1 MKPARLSFV
10 FAKTFLTDGR
20 KNVAHFND
28 WCLSDD
34 EPVGPHFR
42 RVMTGQAASLPTGI
56 QATAAIVPGHYAS
69 EEQVARALA
78 RLGKPAAAALIQG
91 KLPTTKAIR
100 SGDLGEIY
108 ATEWIDAHSG
118 GYRAPIKRLRWK
130 DHRNMAMRGDDV
142 IGILQDAQTQRLQ
155 FLKTEAKSRATLTA
169 QVLTEARAGLDKD
182 GGLPSAHAL
191 SFISARLLELDNLPL
206 ADAIDDALLKHGI
219 PAQNVRHLLFTFS
232 GNAPDALLTASLQA
246 YPGPINQWGIG
257 LRVEGHA
264 AFIGAVYDRVIADA
278 NNA

>member
-1 MKPARLSFV
+1 MAQ
-10 FAKTFLTDGR
+10 
-20 KNVAHFND
+20 FND
-28 WCLSDD
+28 WCVSVD
-34 EPVGPHFR
+34 EPVGSHFR

-56 QATAAIVPGHYAS
+56 QATAATVPGHYAS

-91 KLPTTKAIR
+91 KLPTTKGIR

-108 ATEWIDAHSG
+108 ATEWIDSHS

-142 IGILQDAQTQRLQ
+142 IGILQDAQTQRLH

-169 QVLTEARAGLDKD
+169 QVLIEARTGLDKD

-191 SFISARLLELDNLPL
+191 SFISARILELDNLPL

-219 PAQNVRHLLFTFS
+219 PVQNVRHLLYTFS
-232 GNAPDALLTASLQA
+232 GNPPDALLTASLQA
-246 YPGPINQWGIG
+246 YPGPVNQWGIG
-257 LRVEGHA
+257 LHVEGHA
-264 AFIGAVYDRVIADA
+264 TFIGAVYDRVIADA

>member
-1 MKPARLSFV
+1 M
-10 FAKTFLTDGR
+10 
-20 KNVAHFND
+20 AHFND

>member
-1 MKPARLSFV
+1 MV
-10 FAKTFLTDGR
+10 Q
-20 KNVAHFND
+20 FND
-28 WCLSDD
+28 WCVSVD
-34 EPVGPHFR
+34 ETVGNHHR
-42 RVMTGQAASLPTGI
+42 RVMTAQAASLPTGI

-69 EEQVARALA
+69 EEHVARALA

-91 KLPTTKAIR
+91 RLPTSKSIR

-108 ATEWIDAHSG
+108 ATEWIDAHSS

-142 IGILQDAQTQRLQ
+142 IGILLDAQTQRLH
-155 FLKTEAKSRATLTA
+155 FLKTEAKSRVTLNS

-191 SFISARLLELDNLPL
+191 AFISARLLELGNLPL

-219 PAQNVRHLLFTFS
+219 PLQNVRHLLFTFS
-232 GNAPDALLTASLQA
+232 GNAPDALLAASLQA
-246 YPGPINQWGIG
+246 YPGPITQWGVG
-257 LRVEGHA
+257 LRVDGHA
-264 AFIGAVYDRVIADA
+264 AFIGAVYDRVIANA

>member
-1 MKPARLSFV
+1 
-10 FAKTFLTDGR
+10 
-20 KNVAHFND
+20 
-28 WCLSDD
+28 
-34 EPVGPHFR
+34 
-42 RVMTGQAASLPTGI
+42 MTGQAASLATGI
-56 QATAAIVPGHYAS
+56 QATAAIVPTHYAS

-78 RLGKPAAAALIQG
+78 RLGKPAAATLIQG

-118 GYRAPIKRLRWK
+118 GYHAPIKRLRWK

-142 IGILQDAQTQRLQ
+142 IGILQDAQTRPLL
-155 FLKTEAKSRATLTA
+155 FLKTEAKSRATLSA
-169 QVLTEARAGLDKD
+169 QVLIDARAGLDKD

-219 PAQNVRHLLFTFS
+219 SPQNVCHLLFTFS
-232 GNAPDALLTASLQA
+232 GNAPNAFLTASLQA

-257 LRVEGHA
+257 LRVDGHA
-264 AFIGAVYDRVIADA
+264 AFIGAIYDRVIANA

>member
-1 MKPARLSFV
+1 MAQ
-10 FAKTFLTDGR
+10 
-20 KNVAHFND
+20 FND
-28 WCLSDD
+28 WCVSVD
-34 EPVGPHFR
+34 EPVGSHFR

-56 QATAAIVPGHYAS
+56 QATAATVPGHYAS

-91 KLPTTKAIR
+91 KLPTTKGIR

-108 ATEWIDAHSG
+108 ATEWIDSHS

-142 IGILQDAQTQRLQ
+142 IGILQDAQTQRLH

-169 QVLTEARAGLDKD
+169 QVLIEARTGLDKD

-206 ADAIDDALLKHGI
+206 ADAIDDAPLKHGI
-219 PAQNVRHLLFTFS
+219 PVQNVRHLLFTFS
-232 GNAPDALLTASLQA
+232 GNPPDALLTASLQA
-246 YPGPINQWGIG
+246 YPGPVNQWGIG
-257 LRVEGHA
+257 LHVEGHA
-264 AFIGAVYDRVIADA
+264 TFIGAVYDRVIADA

>member
-1 MKPARLSFV
+1 V
-10 FAKTFLTDGR
+10 
-20 KNVAHFND
+20 VQFND
-28 WCLSDD
+28 WCVSVD
-34 EPVGPHFR
+34 EAVGNHFR
-42 RVMTGQAASLPTGI
+42 RVMTGQAASLSTGV

-91 KLPTTKAIR
+91 MLPTTKAIR

-118 GYRAPIKRLRWK
+118 GYRAPVKRLRWK

-142 IGILQDAQTQRLQ
+142 IGILLDAQTQRLH
-155 FLKTEAKSRATLTA
+155 FLKTEAKSRVTLTA

-191 SFISARLLELDNLPL
+191 SFISARLLELNNLPL

-219 PAQNVRHLLFTFS
+219 PLQNVRHLLFTFS
-232 GNAPDALLTASLQA
+232 GNAPDAMLTASLQA
-246 YPGPINQWGIG
+246 YPGPINQWGVG

>member
-1 MKPARLSFV
+1 MAQ
-10 FAKTFLTDGR
+10 
-20 KNVAHFND
+20 FNG
-28 WCLSDD
+28 WCLSVD
-34 EPVGPHFR
+34 EPVGNHFR
-42 RVMTGQAASLPTGI
+42 RVMTGQAAQLPTGV
-56 QATAAIVPGHYAS
+56 QATAAIIPSHYAS

-78 RLGKPAAAALIQG
+78 RLGKPVAAALIEG

-108 ATEWIDAHSG
+108 ATEWIDSQSG

-142 IGILQDAQTQRLQ
+142 IGILQDVQTHRLH
-155 FLKTEAKSRATLTA
+155 FLKTEAKSRVALTA

-191 SFISARLLELDNLPL
+191 SFISARLLELNNLPL

-219 PAQNVRHLLFTFS
+219 PPQNVRHLLFTFS
-232 GNAPDALLTASLQA
+232 GNAPDAMLTASLQA
-246 YPGPINQWGIG
+246 YPGPINHWGVG
-257 LRVEGHA
+257 LRVDSHA

-278 NNA
+278 NNP